1 MSDIKRVARDIK
13 GGVKVMSE
21 IAVYEARG
29 WLEALMKRHHRGPAD
44 TWTAARDRA
53 AAAAGVEPTYAKRLW
68 QRWETMKDVS
78 GGAYRALQ
86 QAYESQCEHNERMA
100 AHHRAV
106 REAIEDGSTDKIER
120 ATALAVAAKASR
132 SKAQAPDRARP

>member
-1 MSDIKRVARDIK
+1 MSDIRRVRSDTTRATTMSQEAVLEARD
-13 GGVKVMSE
+13 M
-21 IAVYEARG
+21 
-29 WLEALMKRHHRGPAD
+29 LETLMKREHRGPSD
-44 TWTAARDRA
+44 TWTAARDRTA
-53 AAAAGVEPTYAKRLW
+53 MRIGLEPCQAKRLW
-68 QRWETMKDVS
+68 QRWQDMKDVS
-78 GGAYRALQ
+78 GGVYRALRN
-86 QAYESQCEHNERMA
+86 AYESQCEHNERMA